1 VGWRLIAVQ
10 SGRRGRE
17 RLLACLFAAALA
29 GAVWAPQAAV
39 AAARGLCTPDET
51 SVFTC
56 GNGRR
61 TASLCLSGGAAHLRY
76 AFGSPGRTELSYPAA
91 TVRPQDAFRH
101 GHIMY
106 SGIGGDY
113 LQFDNGGFRYVV
125 FYILGRD
132 TDNRGVV
139 VARDGKSVMN
149 FVCKDASSDE
159 LTTDFFKS
167 MALPEIEDYTN
178 FDVPQVYFR
187 PAR

>member
-1 VGWRLIAVQ
+1 MGGRLSAAQ
-10 SGRRGRE
+10 SG
-17 RLLACLFAAALA
+17 RLLACMLTAVIAAAVLS
-29 GAVWAPQAAV
+29 PRAAS
-39 AAARGLCTPDET
+39 ATERGPCTPDET
-51 SVFTC
+51 SVFNC
-56 GNGRR
+56 RNGSK

-76 AFGSPGRTELSYPAA
+76 VFGSPGQTELSYPAA

-113 LQFDNGGFRYVV
+113 IQFDNGGFRYFV
-125 FYILGRD
+125 FYILGHD

-139 VARDGKSVMN
+139 VERGGKSVMN
-149 FVCKDASSDE
+149 FVCKAASSDD
-159 LTTDFFKS
+159 LTTDFFKL
-167 MALPEIEDYTN
+167 MALPEIDDYTN

>member
-1 VGWRLIAVQ
+1 MGWRLIARQ
-10 SGRRGRE
+10 GGRRRSARG
-17 RLLACLFAAALA
+17 LAWLFAVALA
-29 GAVWAPQAAV
+29 AAVWAPPPAA

-51 SVFTC
+51 SVFLC
-56 GNGRR
+56 RNGRK
-61 TASLCLSGGAAHLRY
+61 TASLCLSGGGTHLRY

-106 SGIGGDY
+106 SAIGGDY
-113 LQFDNGGFRYVV
+113 LQFDSGGFRYVV
-125 FYILGRD
+125 FYILGHD

-139 VARDGKSVMN
+139 VARGGKSVIN
-149 FVCKDASSDE
+149 FVCRDASADE

>member
-1 VGWRLIAVQ
+1 MKER
-10 SGRRGRE
+10 
-17 RLLACLFAAALA
+17 RLLACMLAAALA
-29 GAVWAPQAAV
+29 AAV
-39 AAARGLCTPDET
+39 VSPHAATAAARGLCAPDET
-51 SVFTC
+51 SVFIC
-56 GNGRR
+56 RNGSK
-61 TASLCLSGGAAHLRY
+61 TASLCLSGGSAHLRY
-76 AFGSPGRTELSYPAA
+76 VFGSPGRIELSYPAE

-125 FYILGRD
+125 FSILGHD

-139 VARDGKSVMN
+139 VERGGKSVMN
-149 FVCKDASSDE
+149 FVCKGASSDD

-178 FDVPQVYFR
+178 FDVPEVYFR

>member
-1 VGWRLIAVQ
+1 MKKRRLPPC
-10 SGRRGRE
+10 
-17 RLLACLFAAALA
+17 LLAAALA
-29 GAVWAPQAAV
+29 AAMV
-39 AAARGLCTPDET
+39 SPHPASAAARGLCTPDEL
-51 SVFTC
+51 SVFIC
-56 GNGRR
+56 RNGSK

-76 AFGSPGRTELSYPAA
+76 VFGSPGQIALSYPAA

-125 FYILGRD
+125 FYILGHD

-139 VARDGKSVMN
+139 VERDGKSVLN
-149 FVCKDASSDE
+149 FVCKDASADD

>member
-1 VGWRLIAVQ
+1 VGGRLIVQ
-10 SGRRGRE
+10 AGRRAQE
-17 RLLACLFAAALA
+17 RPVLVCLLAAALA
-29 GAVWAPQAAV
+29 AAILSPPAAS
-39 AAARGLCTPDET
+39 AAARGLCTADET
-51 SVFTC
+51 SVFIC
-56 GNGRR
+56 RNGRK
-61 TASLCLSGGAAHLRY
+61 TASLCLSDGAAHLRY
-76 AFGSPGRTELSYPAA
+76 AFGAPGRIELSYPAA

-113 LQFDNGGFRYVV
+113 LQFDNDGFRYVV
-125 FYILGRD
+125 FYILGHD

-139 VARDGKSVMN
+139 VARGGKSVLN
-149 FVCKDASSDE
+149 FVCKSVSSDE

-178 FDVPQVYFR
+178 FDVPQVYFN

>member
-1 VGWRLIAVQ
+1 MSAAQ
-10 SGRRGRE
+10 SG
-17 RLLACLFAAALA
+17 RLLACMLTAALA
-29 GAVWAPQAAV
+29 APVLSPRAAS
-39 AAARGLCTPDET
+39 AAERGPCTPDET
-51 SVFTC
+51 SVFNC
-56 GNGRR
+56 RNGSK

-76 AFGSPGRTELSYPAA
+76 VFGSPGRTALSYPAA

-125 FYILGRD
+125 FSILGHD

-139 VARDGKSVMN
+139 VERDGKSVMN
-149 FVCKDASSDE
+149 FVGKGVSSDG

-167 MALPEIEDYTN
+167 MALPEIDDYTN
-178 FDVPQVYFR
+178 FDVPQVFFR
-187 PAR
+187 SAR

>member
-1 VGWRLIAVQ
+1 MKER
-10 SGRRGRE
+10 
-17 RLLACLFAAALA
+17 RLLACMLAAALA
-29 GAVWAPQAAV
+29 AAV
-39 AAARGLCTPDET
+39 VSPHAATAAARGLCAPDET
-51 SVFTC
+51 SVFIC
-56 GNGRR
+56 RNGSK
-61 TASLCLSGGAAHLRY
+61 TASLCLSGGSAHLRY
-76 AFGSPGRTELSYPAA
+76 VFGSPGRIELSYPAE

-125 FYILGRD
+125 FYILGHD

-139 VARDGKSVMN
+139 VERGGKSVMN
-149 FVCKDASSDE
+149 FVCKGASSDG

-178 FDVPQVYFR
+178 FDVPEVYFR